1 MCKCKLYDAA
11 LLLIGGPVELPQE
24 DVEFFSDFFQNKYGQ
39 R

>member
-1 MCKCKLYDAA
+1 MVYLFSM
-11 LLLIGGPVELPQE
+11 LIGGPVELPQE